1 MALLDDDIKK
11 LQRAIAD
18 QAGLVRRMIVQGVPN
33 QGAEDRLRELQQ
45 QLLRMRE
52 RERHER

>member
-11 LQRAIAD
+11 LERAIAD